1 MTKQIFIVEFAGY
14 HLNMLMGKGY
24 IRRHSE
30 LAYGIE
36 LLNWSL
42 TSLSLV
48 LIPVIGQIAT
58 GAPIPLPTAAIWN
71 VTVAAETLELTVDLT
86 RGRRGIYALK
96 IKGWPMVDA
105 LINDGDIVLLRYLNA
120 VENGEMA
127 AVWLEAE
134 KEATL
139 KKVYVDPGWVR
150 LQPANRQM

>member
-1 MTKQIFIVEFAGY
+1 LTKQIFIVEFAGY

-24 IRRHSE
+24 IRRYSE

-58 GAPIPLPTAAIWN
+58 GTPIPLPTAAIWN
-71 VTVAAETLELTVDLT
+71 VTVAAETLELIVDLT

-127 AVWLEAE
+127 TVWLEAE

-139 KKVYVDPGWVR
+139 KKVYVDPGRVR
-150 LQPANRQM
+150 LQPANR